1 MSEIDLIARRHLEAV
16 MNYQDRQKILQD
28 RAIKREMRR
37 MYRKRMLINGLLFI
51 VAAVSIFALI
61 RWLGP

>member
-61 RWLGP
+61 WWCGL